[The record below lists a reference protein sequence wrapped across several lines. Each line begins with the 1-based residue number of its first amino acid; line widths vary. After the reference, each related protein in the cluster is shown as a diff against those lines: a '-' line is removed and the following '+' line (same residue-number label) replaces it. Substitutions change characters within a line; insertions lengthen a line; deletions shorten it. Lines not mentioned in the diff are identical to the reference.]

1 MKSEAEKHGHVST
14 PVLKAIKNNCIECSG
29 GSFSEVKLCTVYS
42 CHLWP
47 FRLGKNPWRKEMSQ
61 EQRDRASE
69 RFKKVR
75 AKRGVIKN
83 D

>member
-47 FRLGKNPWRKEMSQ
+47 FRLGKNPWRKEMSK
-61 EQRDRASE
+61 ENRKKASE
-69 RFKKVR
+69 RLKKVR
-75 AKRGVIKN
+75 EKN
-83 D
+83 G